1 MRLCS
6 LSGLL
11 RECICSAGE
20 FARWSLQCVKVSV
33 PMRGSGG
40 EKSIFGCG
48 TSPQYVSESRRKRRK
63 VARKIA
69 WNYNV
74 CRGS

>member
-1 MRLCS
+1 VRLCS

-20 FARWSLQCVKVSV
+20 FARWSPQRVEVSV
-33 PMRGSGG
+33 PMRGSG
-40 EKSIFGCG
+40 EKSIFGYG

-69 WNYNV
+69 WEL
-74 CRGS
+74 